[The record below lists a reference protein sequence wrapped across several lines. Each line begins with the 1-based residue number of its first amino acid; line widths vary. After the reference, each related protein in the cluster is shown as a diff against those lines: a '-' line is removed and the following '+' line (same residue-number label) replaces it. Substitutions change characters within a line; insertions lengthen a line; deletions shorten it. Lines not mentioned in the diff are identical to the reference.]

1 MKKFCAVLI
10 IFISAVCALSA
21 KGHFEQISVAMDIG
35 KGDSV
40 TLNPYIASDSSS
52 VLILQNLYEGLY
64 EYDSA
69 TSRPVPAL
77 AQKTEISE
85 DGLVWTFTLG
95 DNYFSDGSPITSE
108 TFAKSW
114 RYLQNSTLANALA
127 LVESFE
133 TPDPHTLVVRLRHAA
148 SYFPSLLCQ
157 PCLAAADPDNSSR
170 FSGAYKVFSRT
181 EDEIILTYNSR
192 YREKVGCRRIRV
204 LITEEGDFS
213 QDFAAGDIQWSMAFV
228 DNASDYLEV
237 SPAYGTRF
245 FYFSSESGLFAD
257 PYMQRALARL
267 VPVDYIRQIENSVMP
282 SASLVPESG
291 AKALFKGTLSSDI
304 ANAYVGNSI
313 TSNSGIPVLKI
324 AVHRGDWAVLA
335 GQLIQETWTAA
346 LKSTVTLDTVPITV
360 YTSDPADNPYDFC
373 LITWIADYLDPQAF
387 LSMFRS
393 DSSYNLARFSNPEYD
408 RILEEAEQHTGSERN
423 ALLLQAEQ
431 ILLDSGTII
440 PVSTAISANY
450 VRSDLLEGWS
460 ANLLDV
466 HPFKKLSLKSDSP
479 AAIQAGDQKLR

>member
-1 MKKFCAVLI
+1 MKKFCAVLTFL
-10 IFISAVCALSA
+10 FIAVCALFA
-21 KGHFEQISVAMDIG
+21 KGRIEQISVAMDIG
-35 KGDSV
+35 KGDSL

-64 EYDSA
+64 EYDSV

-77 AQKTEISE
+77 AQKTEVSE

-95 DNYFSDGSPITSE
+95 DNCFSDGSPITSE

-133 TPDPHTLVVRLRHAA
+133 TPDPGTLVVTLRHAA

-170 FSGAYKVFSRT
+170 FSGAYTVFSRT
-181 EDEIILTYNSR
+181 EDEIILTYNTR

-204 LITEEGDFS
+204 LITEDGDFS
-213 QDFAAGDIQWSMAFV
+213 QDFAAGDIQWSLAFV
-228 DNASDYLEV
+228 DNAAEYLEV
-237 SPAYGTRF
+237 SPAYGTSF
-245 FYFSSESGLFAD
+245 FYFSSDSGLFED
-257 PYMQRALARL
+257 PFMQRALARL
-267 VPVDYIRQIENSVMP
+267 VPVDYIRQIEKSVMP

-291 AKALFKGTLSSDI
+291 AKAAYKGTLSSDI

-335 GQLIQETWTAA
+335 GQLIQETWAAA

-393 DSSYNLARFSNPEYD
+393 DSSYNPARFSNPGYD
-408 RILEEAEQHTGSERN
+408 SILDEAEQHNGSERN

-450 VRSDLLEGWS
+450 VRSDLMEGWS

-466 HPFKKLSLKSDSP
+466 HPLKKLSLKSNSP
-479 AAIQAGDQKLR
+479 APIQAGDQKLR